1 MGHYFDIRRMMLI
14 CYESI
19 KKDQNSF
26 EYNGT
31 EYRITD
37 KMMHIVYSERHIT
50 TCVDILIAF
59 LLLYFLGKNNIF
71 RVLIIYIV
79 CTFIFNTSMLYFLS
93 KWFYIEI
100 TKQGMIQQSYPLLII
115 IMSNRHHSFDSEI
128 ISVISSS
135 LNIH

>member
-1 MGHYFDIRRMMLI
+1 MMLI

-100 TKQGMIQQSYPLLII
+100 TKQGMIQ
-115 IMSNRHHSFDSEI
+115 
-128 ISVISSS
+128 
-135 LNIH
+135 